1 MALKCNM
8 ENPMPRSFTKLY
20 IDSIDVDR
28 RLTELGMGRQDIL
41 DIRDV
46 AASMHATGSSPLF
59 PSNGAGQLAY
69 QYGTREL
76 RATFLRRGWVIDQSY
91 GTNGVRHPDRKVI
104 ALYQNVDVACSLSD
118 LPQARSRKGAGS
130 ERLSQ
135 GSAFDLIDDVVPAT
149 HSGEGLDVEVWYV
162 MVAQD
167 GAVEVTQAVIK
178 GGEFSEFIERI
189 FVHDGSDFDALEKD
203 GDTDDDAI
211 DFDIKISRK

>member
-1 MALKCNM
+1 
-8 ENPMPRSFTKLY
+8 MPRAVTKTY
-20 IDSIDVDR
+20 TDDIDVDR
-28 RLTELGMGRQDIL
+28 RLAELGMDRKDIM

-46 AASMHATGSSPLF
+46 AVSMHATGSSPLF
-59 PSNGAGQLAY
+59 PANGAGQLAY

-76 RATFLRRGWVIDQSY
+76 RSTFLKRGWVIDQSY
-91 GTNGVRHPDRKVI
+91 GTNGVRHPDRKTI
-104 ALYQNVDVACSLSD
+104 TLYQNVDVACSLSN

-135 GSAFDLIDDVVPAT
+135 GSAFDLIEEAVPT
-149 HSGEGLDVEVWYV
+149 TYSGEGLEVEVWYV

-167 GAVEVTQAVIK
+167 GAVEVTNALIK

-189 FVHDGSDFDALEKD
+189 FVHDGSDFDRLGREESL
-203 GDTDDDAI
+203 DDDAI

>member
-1 MALKCNM
+1 M
-8 ENPMPRSFTKLY
+8 ENLVPRAVTRIY
-20 IDSIDVDR
+20 IDDIDVDR
-28 RLTELGMGRQDIL
+28 RLAELGMSRQDIV

-59 PSNGAGQLAY
+59 PANGAGQLAY

-76 RATFLRRGWVIDQSY
+76 RATFLKRGWVIDQSY
-91 GTNGVRHPDRKVI
+91 GTNGVRHPDRKIIV
-104 ALYQNVDVACSLSD
+104 LYQNVDVACRLSD

-135 GSAFDLIDDVVPAT
+135 GSAFDLIEEVVPST

-167 GAVEVTQAVIK
+167 GAVEVTLALIK

-189 FVHDGSDFDALEKD
+189 FVHDGSDFDALEED
-203 GDTDDDAI
+203 GSSDDDAI

>member
-1 MALKCNM
+1 
-8 ENPMPRSFTKLY
+8 MPRAVTKIY
-20 IDSIDVDR
+20 IDDIDVDR
-28 RLTELGMGRQDIL
+28 RLAELGMSRQDIV

-59 PSNGAGQLAY
+59 PANGAGQLAY

-76 RATFLRRGWVIDQSY
+76 RATFLKRGWAIDQSY
-91 GTNGVRHPDRKVI
+91 GTNGVRHPDRKIIV
-104 ALYQNVDVACSLSD
+104 LYQNVDVACRLSD

-135 GSAFDLIDDVVPAT
+135 GSAFDLIEEVVPST

-167 GAVEVTQAVIK
+167 GAVEVTLALIK

-189 FVHDGSDFDALEKD
+189 FVHDGSNFDALEED
-203 GDTDDDAI
+203 GSSDDDAI

>member
-1 MALKCNM
+1 
-8 ENPMPRSFTKLY
+8 MPRAVTKIY
-20 IDSIDVDR
+20 IDDIDVDC
-28 RLTELGMGRQDIL
+28 RLAELGMSRQDIV

-59 PSNGAGQLAY
+59 PANGAGQLAY

-76 RATFLRRGWVIDQSY
+76 RATFLKRGWVIDQSY
-91 GTNGVRHPDRKVI
+91 GTNGVRHPDRKIIV
-104 ALYQNVDVACSLSD
+104 LYQNVDVACRLSD

-135 GSAFDLIDDVVPAT
+135 GSAFDLIEEVVPST

-167 GAVEVTQAVIK
+167 GAVEVTLALIK

-189 FVHDGSDFDALEKD
+189 FVHDGSNFDALEED
-203 GDTDDDAI
+203 GSSDDDAI

>member
-1 MALKCNM
+1 
-8 ENPMPRSFTKLY
+8 MPRAVTKIY
-20 IDSIDVDR
+20 IDDIDVDR
-28 RLTELGMGRQDIL
+28 RLAELGMSRQDIV

-59 PSNGAGQLAY
+59 PANGAGQLAY

-76 RATFLRRGWVIDQSY
+76 RATFLKRGWVIDQSY
-91 GTNGVRHPDRKVI
+91 GTNGVRHPDRKIIV
-104 ALYQNVDVACSLSD
+104 LYQNVDVACRLSD

-135 GSAFDLIDDVVPAT
+135 GSAFDLIEEVVPST

-167 GAVEVTQAVIK
+167 GAVEVTLSLIK

-189 FVHDGSDFDALEKD
+189 FVHDGSNFDALEED
-203 GDTDDDAI
+203 GSSDDDAI

>member
-1 MALKCNM
+1 
-8 ENPMPRSFTKLY
+8 MPRAVTKIY
-20 IDSIDVDR
+20 IDDIDVDR
-28 RLTELGMGRQDIL
+28 RLAELGMSRQDIV

-46 AASMHATGSSPLF
+46 AASMHASGSSPLF
-59 PSNGAGQLAY
+59 PANGAGQLAY

-76 RATFLRRGWVIDQSY
+76 RATFLKRGWVIDQSY
-91 GTNGVRHPDRKVI
+91 GTNGVRHPDRKIIV
-104 ALYQNVDVACSLSD
+104 LYQNVDVACRLSD

-135 GSAFDLIDDVVPAT
+135 GSAFDLIEEVVPST

-167 GAVEVTQAVIK
+167 GAVEVTLALIK

-189 FVHDGSDFDALEKD
+189 FVHDGSNFDALEED
-203 GDTDDDAI
+203 GSSDDDAI